1 MAGRKTL
8 VSCAAAAALVAVA
21 AGCTSGSAGT
31 TSSSG
36 GSSGN
41 GSAGL
46 VLINT
51 SPYKGNL
58 IAAVKKPTPVM
69 VADTTG
75 KPYDIAAMTRGTVTL
90 LYFGY
95 TTCPDQCP
103 LTMSNLA
110 AALKMLPASEAAKV
124 RVLFVTVD
132 PDHDTLARLRYWLG
146 NFDPAFIGLRGT
158 LAQIQQAAQ
167 ETGVPVGSAP
177 VRGPD
182 GTYAFEHGTEVLAY
196 STNGTAYESFFPSTP
211 PASTV
216 HDLKL
221 LVTGH
226 HP

>member
-1 MAGRKTL
+1 
-8 VSCAAAAALVAVA
+8 
-21 AGCTSGSAGT
+21 
-31 TSSSG
+31 
-36 GSSGN
+36 
-41 GSAGL
+41 
-46 VLINT
+46 
-51 SPYKGNL
+51 
-58 IAAVKKPTPVM
+58 VKKPAPVM

-75 KPYDIAAMTRGTVTL
+75 KPYDIAAMTRDTVTL

-124 RVLFVTVD
+124 KVLFVTVD

-158 LAQIQQAAQ
+158 LAQIQQAAR

-177 VRGPD
+177 IRGPD

-196 STNGTAYESFFPSTP
+196 STNGIAYESFFPSSS
-211 PASTV
+211 PASIA
-216 HDLKL
+216 HDLAFQ
-221 LVTGH
+221 VAGH